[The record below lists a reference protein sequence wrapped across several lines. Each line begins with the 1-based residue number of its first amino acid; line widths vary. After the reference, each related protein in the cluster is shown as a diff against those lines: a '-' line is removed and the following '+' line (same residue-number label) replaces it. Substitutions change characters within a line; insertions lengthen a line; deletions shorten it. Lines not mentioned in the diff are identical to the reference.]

1 MNVKVEYSF
10 GDENTNDMIISD
22 SNFIDVV
29 LSLDS
34 YLIKKGIISEMENI
48 KSEPGVILKFDS
60 GYIKV
65 YYTTEDY

>member
-1 MNVKVEYSF
+1 MNVKVEYVLN
-10 GDENTNDMIISD
+10 GENIRDMIITD
-22 SNFIDVV
+22 SNFIDVA

-60 GYIKV
+60 GYIKI

>member
-1 MNVKVEYSF
+1 MNVKVEYALD
-10 GDENTNDMIISD
+10 GENIRDAIIKD

-48 KSEPGVILKFDS
+48 KSDPGVILKFDS

>member
-60 GYIKV
+60 GYIKI

>member
-10 GDENTNDMIISD
+10 GDENTNDMIIRY

-29 LSLDS
+29 LSIDS

-48 KSEPGVILKFDS
+48 KSEPGVILKFDF